1 MKLKCM
7 INGVEYTNVIPQ
19 GNTFSDEYNETLDSG
34 TIILNH
40 VEKISNLL
48 PYDDVF
54 IYDDTLEKSSF
65 YRHLLVDNFTYERIN
80 FAPYKDNGKV
90 YYTYKISLFSET
102 KGLETVQL
110 PNISITQPVKFGNKK
125 TRSVWYYLEQFVEM
139 YSPKIKVK
147 KSESTDESESID
159 ESGSTDKWD
168 EWEYINKYTLD
179 QSGDF
184 KKIFENVY
192 SPSFSLNNPNLR
204 DVLAQLMLTKDM
216 IPVVQDNIIKGM
228 DITKRYDKFDQN
240 GILSVVGSRTSENH
254 CDALKRTYNNA
265 LSQENT
271 CKTVEYIGFRNSDT
285 ALMTLENMRLETRFP
300 IYKIAKIYLC
310 CYKKGTFSRGDGT
323 SSEHI
328 FLCKHDITPLVKL
341 NAERQLL
348 SRDWQ
353 DFHEENPPKT
363 INEMAEYR
371 MMTVGY
377 DIGSRYITGWGE
389 KYQYIKNGI
398 TWWPY
403 QNSYLQNI
411 VSLIHEF
418 NPLGIYSQT
427 DMENFLGGQPNDI
440 FYVSRN
446 FLDAYVNPFKD
457 GVISSGILGLKGL
470 FFEVEYEGF
479 YNGTVVHSKDD
490 AYENIVMNDNSSSS
504 LTLLEKDGL
513 FQKEKVNR
521 FANEA
526 VTIRARYNSINDLQ
540 PLGSV
545 FEDDIIIYHREYSI
559 YDNFILATYYG
570 TKDYVLKNYFTTV
583 FAKHRPYNLLSYEE
597 SVRRSENKKIYLL
610 FSKDNLLYEN
620 SNKIFDFDLSKVL
633 SFYKPNPIVESGINY
648 FSYPDKINYG
658 YVKID
663 EKKYA
668 SDINVFVCGNSLCF
682 NMAMYDNVSGGVYIK
697 DKEPNVSLID
707 LDVNKDFSG
716 SVQDWYMTVDDV
728 ETGFL
733 QNVGFYFSHKD
744 NKSYFNDKILSIDK
758 EDDIKTTI
766 YDRLFALP
774 KLEDKD
780 DETNKIGS
788 DFVINKDNKELIDMT
803 YQIEPI
809 SKSNDVFF
817 SPWVMKLSDLFA
829 SFDKFNDDIDRSDIY
844 AYTQKFV
851 AYCAT
856 HIYTRYNLLGTEME
870 HINYG
875 PFVLLSIPKMQF
887 DNLNLEQV
895 VTLKLEFDYD
905 YRNGGFTWG
914 YPEPLDDKNGVIT
927 RYNFIFDKIKD
938 IKKSADGTPYSIT
951 LNGTKYVSTTDEYWN
966 SSSITEKSETIK
978 NSDMEFRQ
986 LTYFD
991 ETLKYKFSEI
1001 FGEDN
1006 YYFAN
1011 TLLIEESENY
1021 IPKQLEMDSFSNN
1034 LYEKGWIASNAKNPA
1049 DNTIGSGKENIYWID
1064 YSDLNKT
1071 HSIDKIDNYQKVDFL
1086 VADKSDYIT
1095 YNRNIFMVFGL
1106 ENEGT
1111 IQKHLVYD
1119 EYEEMPEHLE
1129 ISDLNVSEQI
1139 SYVTDDSVPYLKI
1152 TIPKQ
1157 YNNIAYK
1164 PTSVQ
1169 VWYFHEGSYKF
1180 VFGVNLTDEDKQKGY
1195 VKIYISA
1202 ISNKDPRVF
1211 TGNKQ
1216 ILDGYVQ
1223 NYLEDGAPEYGK
1235 GQYYKKIKKQ

>member
-1 MKLKCM
+1 MNLKCM
-7 INGVEYTNVIPQ
+7 INGVEYVDVIVQ
-19 GNTFSDEYNETLDSG
+19 GITFSEEYNETLDSG
-34 TIILNH
+34 SVILNH
-40 VEKISNLL
+40 VEKIENLL

-54 IYDDTLEKSSF
+54 IYDSTLEENSF
-65 YRHLLVDNFTYERIN
+65 YRHLLVDNFTYERVNIT
-80 FAPYKDNGKV
+80 PYKDNGKV

-125 TRSVWYYLEQFVEM
+125 TRTVLYYLEQFIKM

-147 KSESTDESESID
+147 KNYNTS
-159 ESGSTDKWD
+159 
-168 EWEYINKYTLD
+168 EWEYINKYKLD
-179 QSGDF
+179 EASTF
-184 KKIFENVY
+184 REIFQNVY
-192 SPSFSLNNPNLR
+192 APSFSLNNPNLR

-228 DITKRYDKFDQN
+228 DITKRHGKFDQK
-240 GILSVVGSRTSENH
+240 GILNVIGSRTSENH

-300 IYKIAKIYLC
+300 IYKITKIYLC
-310 CYKKGTFSRGDGT
+310 CYKKGQFSRSDGT
-323 SSEHI
+323 NSEHI

-348 SRDWQ
+348 SKDWQ
-353 DFHEENPPKT
+353 DFHENYPPKT

-389 KYQYIKNGI
+389 KYQYIRNDI

-411 VSLIHEF
+411 VSLIHEA

-427 DMENFLGGQPNDI
+427 DMEEFLDGEPNDI
-440 FYVSRN
+440 FYVSKN
-446 FLDAYVNPFKD
+446 FLDAYVNPFTD
-457 GVISSGILGLKGL
+457 RVISSGILGLKGL
-470 FFEVEYEGF
+470 FFEIEYEGF
-479 YNGTVVHSKDD
+479 YNGTVIHSKDD

-526 VTIRARYNSINDLQ
+526 ITIRARYDDIKDLQ
-540 PLGSV
+540 VLGSV
-545 FEDDIIIYHREYSI
+545 FENDIIIYHREYSI

-570 TKDYVLKNYFTTV
+570 TKDYVLKNYFITV

-597 SVRRSENKKIYLL
+597 SVRRSENKKMYLL

-633 SFYKPNPIVESGINY
+633 SFYKQNPIVESGINY

-658 YVKID
+658 YVEINK
-663 EKKYA
+663 EKYA
-668 SDINVFVCGNSLCF
+668 SDINVFVCGDSLCF

-697 DKEPNVSLID
+697 DKEPDVSLID
-707 LDVNKDFSG
+707 LEVNKDFSG
-716 SVQDWYMTVDDV
+716 SVQDWYITVDDV
-728 ETGFL
+728 ETGFIY
-733 QNVGFYFSHKD
+733 NVGFYFSHKD
-744 NKSYFNDKILSIDK
+744 NKSYFNDTILSISK
-758 EDDIKTTI
+758 ENDIKTTI

-774 KLEDKD
+774 KLEDKV

-817 SPWVMKLSDLFA
+817 SPWMMKLSDLFS
-829 SFDKFNDDIDRSDIY
+829 SFDKFNEKIVKSDTY
-844 AYTQKFV
+844 FYSQKFIT
-851 AYCAT
+851 YCTTNIFSTYDAT
-856 HIYTRYNLLGTEME
+856 GKELKRY
-870 HINYG
+870 NYG
-875 PFVLLSIPKMQF
+875 PIIILAISKKQF
-887 DNLNLEQV
+887 NNLNTEQNI
-895 VTLKLEFDYD
+895 LLNISFDHD
-905 YRNGGFTWG
+905 YRKFDWFLTG
-914 YPEPLDDKNGVIT
+914 YPYPDSGKESDYVIT
-927 RYNFIFDKIKD
+927 RYNFNFDKISE
-938 IKKSADGTPYSIT
+938 IKTIDGTPYSII
-951 LNGTKYVSTTDEYWN
+951 LNGIKYITNEKHFSSATPEIQNEVYEN
-966 SSSITEKSETIK
+966 SS
-978 NSDMEFRQ
+978 MEFRL
-986 LTYFD
+986 LTYLD
-991 ETLKYKFSEI
+991 INLTYNLPDI
-1001 FGEDN
+1001 FGPDN
-1006 YYFAN
+1006 YYFVN
-1011 TLLIEESENY
+1011 TLLAEK
-1021 IPKQLEMDSFSNN
+1021 KQVTGYKYQLVMDSFSNN
-1034 LYEKGWIASNAKNPA
+1034 LNEKGWLASNSNGLS
-1049 DNTIGSGKENIYWID
+1049 DGMGRDSFYWID
-1064 YSDLNKT
+1064 FSGEENG
-1071 HSIDKIDNYQKVDFL
+1071 HQVNNIDNYQKVDFL
-1086 VADKSDYIT
+1086 VADKSSYVT
-1095 YNRNIFMVFGL
+1095 YNKNIFMVFGL
-1106 ENEGT
+1106 GDEGI

-1119 EYEEMPEHLE
+1119 EYEEMPEYLE

-1139 SYVTDDSVPYLKI
+1139 KYITDDGAPYLKI
-1152 TIPKQ
+1152 DIPKN
-1157 YNNIAYK
+1157 YNNIVYD

-1169 VWYFHEGSYKF
+1169 VWYYVNGSYKF
-1180 VFGVNLTDEDKQKGY
+1180 VFGVNLTAEDKENSY

-1211 TGNKQ
+1211 TRDKQ

-1223 NYLEDGAPEYGK
+1223 NLLELDPTKYGT